1 MRLLPLLFFAR
12 VCGLGLAVGL
22 ASLSAQDAAKKEHP
36 ANRLAKENSPYLQQ
50 HAHNPV
56 DWYPWG
62 DEAFAASR
70 ESGKPIFLSIGY
82 ATCHWCHV
90 MERESFED
98 EKIAAYLNEHFI
110 CIKVDREER
119 PDIDQI
125 YMNYQVAASGSG
137 GWPLNVWLTP
147 DLAPFVA
154 GTYFPPEDKLGRP
167 GFLTVLG
174 RINEAWAEKSED
186 IIKGSAETIQQLE
199 EYFSGAAKP
208 GAGVP
213 QPGMHSLETAY
224 GKLASTYDRSF
235 GGFGEAPKFPQP
247 VQLDFLLQYSL
258 DDVHPEPNRARALKM
273 ATATLENLAAGGIHD
288 QVGGGFHRYSV
299 DRIWRVPHFEKML
312 YDQAQL
318 APAFLDAYLATGDR
332 AHADTARGIFDYVER
347 RLTSEGGGFFS
358 AEDADSY
365 EREGDDEKKEGA
377 FFVWTYEEVMELFG
391 SDDAE
396 GDGAIVCSAFGV
408 LADGN
413 APPEGDPHGE
423 LKGRNV
429 LYRAATATQLAEV
442 HDRTPEQIEQ
452 LITVAKSRL
461 FVARGE
467 NRIRPIRDDKV
478 LTSWNGM
485 MISAFARGYQALGE
499 QRYLDRA
506 HGAADFVLENLY
518 DDATGRLLRSWREG
532 PSDIDA
538 FAEDYAFLVEA
549 LIDLYEC
556 DFRPE
561 RLAMAVKL
569 QEAMI
574 EKFADTE
581 KGGFFDAME
590 SPDLIMRVKSQDD
603 GTMTSP
609 NSTAARNLV
618 RLSKMLGRKD
628 FEEFAIKTVESANGL
643 VERSPEAALKLLDV
657 VRILE
662 SGGIQLVVAG
672 KAGDPGVRSIVEQI
686 HRRPQR
692 NRVVLF
698 ADGGEGQALLA
709 KDNEATAAML
719 PIQDAATLYLCI
731 DFACRRP
738 TSDAAKIAEQ
748 FAEVLGPAPVLLK

>member
-391 SDDAE
+391 PDDAE

-672 KAGDPGVRSIVEQI
+672 KAGDPGVQSIVEQI

-698 ADGGEGQALLA
+698 ADGGEGHALLA

-719 PIQDAATLYLCI
+719 PIQEAATLYLCI